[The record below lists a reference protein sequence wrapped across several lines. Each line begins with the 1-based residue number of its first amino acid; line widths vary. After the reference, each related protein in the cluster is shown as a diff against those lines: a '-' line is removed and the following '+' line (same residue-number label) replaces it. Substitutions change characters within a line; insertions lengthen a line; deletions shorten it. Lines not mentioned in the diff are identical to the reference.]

1 MNEINHLDD
10 WTLEQMAEG
19 ALSELELPR
28 ATAHL
33 ESCVRCTAELEGYRA
48 LHAALSGLPRL
59 APSPGFSDA
68 VMARV
73 KIAEPSPVWAAI
85 QRWLPSTRRGWALMS
100 AAIVAPALPILWLLT
115 WLFTQPGVSAAGMAA
130 QAVDGARSAGS
141 TAAGWLFERTLE
153 SGVFGWMRSAF
164 DAVQSVPLETL
175 AGVFG
180 VLAVAIPLSAWSLF
194 RLVRTPMRN
203 ATYAS

>member
-1 MNEINHLDD
+1 MNETQHLDD

-19 ALSELELPR
+19 MLSEMELPG
-28 ATAHL
+28 AIAHV
-33 ESCVRCTAELEGYRA
+33 ESCGYCEAELEGYRA

-73 KIAEPSPVWAAI
+73 RIPEPSPVWAAI
-85 QRWLPSTRRGWALMS
+85 QRRLPSTRRGWALVS
-100 AAIVAPALPILWLLT
+100 AAIVAPALPLVWLVSWIL
-115 WLFTQPGVSAAGMAA
+115 TQPGVSAAGMWQRATAGA
-130 QAVDGARSAGS
+130 QSVGTNVVAQV
-141 TAAGWLFERTLE
+141 FEWGLD
-153 SGVFGWMRSAF
+153 SGVFGAARSVVEAL
-164 DAVQSVPLETL
+164 QTVPLEAL

-180 VLAVAIPLSAWSLF
+180 ALAIAIPLSAWSLF